1 MHWALSSVLTALLAY
16 RAYSRKSLTFGG
28 ILTAVLTAL
37 IHAVHPFSTLNI
49 CLLFGFYLAGNSATK
64 HKHAIKQSLTVSATG
79 SHTVTTRTHIQ
90 VLSNSICASVLIL
103 IHYYLIQDDLKA
115 GKEIKFSLVSGGKG
129 EWKDALVVGVMT
141 QYAAVLSDTLSSEL
155 GILSRSPPRLIYNP
169 LKVVPPGTNG
179 GVTLAGFTAGTAGS
193 ILIAIISILTV
204 PFSAEN
210 SDLKFKATLGGV
222 VVAAGIIGTI
232 IDSLLGA
239 TLQASVMDIKAG
251 KVVESEGGEKV
262 LVTSTKYPSIEGNV
276 KKRAG
281 VVSKGQDA
289 RAKTKAVGGGD
300 GSRKIFNGIDLL
312 SNNGVNVV
320 MAAIAAVGGML
331 WGYCTVQ

>member
-1 MHWALSSVLTALLAY
+1 MHWALSSALTALLAY
-16 RAYSRKSLTFGG
+16 RAHSRKSLTLGG
-28 ILTAVLTAL
+28 ILAAVGTAI

-64 HKHAIKQSLTVSATG
+64 HKHAIKQSLTISATG

-90 VLSNSICASVLIL
+90 VFSNSICASVLIL

-115 GKEIKFSLVSGGKG
+115 GKEITFLLFSGGKNG
-129 EWKDALVVGVMT
+129 WRDALIVGVMT

-155 GILSRSPPRLIYNP
+155 GILSPSPPRLIYNP

-179 GVTLAGFTAGTAGS
+179 GVTLTGFIAGTAGS
-193 ILIAIISILTV
+193 ILIAIISILSV
-204 PFSAEN
+204 PFGAEN
-210 SDLKFKATLGGV
+210 SDLRFKTTLGSV
-222 VVAAGIIGTI
+222 IIAAGVIGTV

-239 TLQASVMDIKAG
+239 TLQASVIDVKAG

-262 LVTSTKYPSIEGNV
+262 LVISTKYPSIEGQLR
-276 KKRAG
+276 KRVG
-281 VVSKGQDA
+281 VASEGQDVT
-289 RAKTKAVGGGD
+289 AKTRAVEVGE
-300 GSRKIFNGIDLL
+300 GSRKIFNGFDLL

-320 MAAIAAVGGML
+320 MAGIAAIGGVL
-331 WGYCTVQ
+331 WGYWVVQ